1 MLKFDNRLVQDKI
14 LSNFVL
20 EILNE
25 FKYGKIR

>member
-25 FKYGKIR
+25 FKYGKI

>member
-14 LSNFVL
+14 LSNFAL

-25 FKYGKIR
+25 FKYGKI